1 MPLPMRPG
9 IQRRAIRAVLLCAVL
24 TPVVW
29 MGVVESLRSGT
40 ALVWIDLRCGEPSL
54 AVLDAFGRR
63 HAVTTGV
70 RQPIA
75 VDVHGS
81 WMGRR
86 LSLRLLDTDGRP
98 RWHRARSSE
107 WVDGLRR
114 VSLNCADFGSAPG
127 DIDALP

>member
-1 MPLPMRPG
+1 M
-9 IQRRAIRAVLLCAVL
+9 LCAVL

-40 ALVWIDLRCGEPSL
+40 ALVWIDLRCDEPSR

-63 HAVTTGV
+63 HAGTTGV

-107 WVDGLRR
+107 WVDGRSG
-114 VSLNCADFGSAPG
+114 VSLTCADFGSAPG